1 MRDFLQNPEVY
12 LRHLVEGRAVACAE
26 TRGMPPFQSL
36 YMRGAAFI
44 VASIA
49 FQWIGMTYVFG
60 RNYGAAEND
69 FGSSMLVSGVVT
81 NGSLA
86 LLVIGIGIILIS
98 LWHQVARNRDTM
110 G

>member
-1 MRDFLQNPEVY
+1 
-12 LRHLVEGRAVACAE
+12 
-26 TRGMPPFQSL
+26 MPPFQSL
-36 YMRGAAFI
+36 YMRGTAFI

-49 FQWIGMTYVFG
+49 FQWIGLTYVLG
-60 RNYGAAEND
+60 RNYAAAEND
-69 FGSSMLVSGVVT
+69 YGSTLLVSEVVSS
-81 NGSLA
+81 GSMA